1 MITITASNK
10 SLTEQ
15 AQFIAKQWG
24 FYFSDTPQGQFF
36 LQLTPQHLQLLQ
48 TDKHSPGP
56 IYIDFSS
63 GQNAH
68 RRLFGGGKGQTM
80 AKAVGLNKNSSPLIL
95 DATAGMGK
103 DAFVF
108 ASLGAEVILMERS
121 PISAALL
128 TDALHRASADKAISD
143 IIKRMRFIFGD
154 ARNLRPDEGGCSLA
168 TGNAIAINNPIHPNN
183 SLQLSS
189 FHLNRIPDVIY
200 LDPMFPHRKKSALV
214 KKEMLAFQS
223 LIGDDDDSNELLNV
237 CQKLAKNRVVVK
249 RPIKAPYLDDQKPS
263 LSMNMKKHRF
273 DIYISSKL

>member
-1 MITITASNK
+1 MLTITASNK

-15 AQFIAKQWG
+15 AQLIAKQWG
-24 FYFSDTPQGQFF
+24 FYFSDTPQDQFF

-48 TDKHSPGP
+48 ADKHSPGP

-63 GQNAH
+63 GQIAH
-68 RRLFGGGKGQTM
+68 RRLFGGGKGQII

-128 TDALHRASADKAISD
+128 TDALHRASTDKAISD
-143 IIKRMRFIFGD
+143 IIKRMSFIFGD
-154 ARNLRPDEGGCSLA
+154 ARKLTSRSSSAKDGDIVLDNQPD
-168 TGNAIAINNPIHPNN
+168 I
-183 SLQLSS
+183 
-189 FHLNRIPDVIY
+189 IY

-223 LIGDDDDSNELLNV
+223 LIGDDKDSDELLSV
-237 CQKLAKNRVVVK
+237 CLHLAKKRVVVK
-249 RPIKAPYLDDQKPS
+249 RPIKAPYLDGQKPS

-273 DIYISSKL
+273 DIYLISHKS